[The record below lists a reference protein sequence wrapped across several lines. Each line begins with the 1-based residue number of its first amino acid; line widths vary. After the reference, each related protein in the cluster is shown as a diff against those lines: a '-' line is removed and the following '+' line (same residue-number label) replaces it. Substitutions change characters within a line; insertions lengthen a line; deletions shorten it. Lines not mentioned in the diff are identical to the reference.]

1 MSDLNHVVDELQ
13 RALTEIDSK
22 LAWDDLPMA
31 ALEEFKVA
39 LDNVRTSLLALI
51 SAADA
56 SDHKRSLR
64 RLRLHRAAQVCH
76 NVFSSVIDGTIGPAT
91 PGITELKAT
100 VEETLDRVDRL
111 IGPGA

>member
-13 RALTEIDSK
+13 RALNEIDSK

-31 ALEEFKVA
+31 GLEEFKAA

-51 SAADA
+51 GATDS
-56 SDHKRSLR
+56 SDYQRSLR

-76 NVFSSVIDGTIGPAT
+76 NVLSSVVDGTVGPAT
-91 PGITELKAT
+91 PGITEFKTT
-100 VEETLDRVDRL
+100 VVETLDQVDRL
-111 IGPGA
+111 IGR